1 MGWVEGKGGQWT
13 PGWLRFILWL
23 FAVFLITTCEAVNY
37 EGLHAY
43 IRTTVHCKL
52 LFTCAFKAYLSPFP
66 LW

>member
-23 FAVFLITTCEAVNY
+23 FAVFLTTCEAVNN

-43 IRTTVHCKL
+43 IRTVHRKL
-52 LFTCAFKAYLSPFP
+52 LFTCTFKAYPSPFP